1 LTQKALAQ
9 SLGMST
15 AWLSQVK
22 RGDIGRPDFEKL
34 QKLGE
39 LLSLNAGELI
49 FGKPDA
55 RGGAVA
61 DIGARYVKRGLRKKD
76 LDTKTFRDSIVAG
89 VLEELKKALPRLLS
103 LSLNQVAKE
112 TNEETARKK

>member
-1 LTQKALAQ
+1 
-9 SLGMST
+9 M
-15 AWLSQVK
+15 
-22 RGDIGRPDFEKL
+22 
-34 QKLGE
+34 
-39 LLSLNAGELI
+39 
-49 FGKPDA
+49 
-55 RGGAVA
+55 
-61 DIGARYVKRGLRKKD
+61 KRGLRKKD